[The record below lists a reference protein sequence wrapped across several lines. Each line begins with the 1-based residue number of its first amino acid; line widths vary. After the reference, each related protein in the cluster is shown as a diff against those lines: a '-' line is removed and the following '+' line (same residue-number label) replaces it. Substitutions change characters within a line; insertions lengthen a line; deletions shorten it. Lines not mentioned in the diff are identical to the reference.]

1 MNGNKKYW
9 IWLSDIMGAGARVE
23 DIFSY
28 FSSAREVYEADRTQR
43 IVSGVFSRRQIDALD
58 TVSLKRAEN
67 AIEIC
72 EKNGWKIYTPEDSEY
87 PELLHRLPDRPLV
100 LFVDGDISCLND
112 RIAVGV
118 VGTRNPSYESIA
130 VARKIC
136 ADMAAKG
143 AVTVSGG
150 ALGIDSAAHE
160 GAIEGGGKTVCVMGC
175 GLGSSYLRENEPLRR
190 EIARNGALITEY
202 LPFTEATR
210 YSFPARNRIISGV
223 SHGVLVIE
231 AGEKSGSLITAR
243 RAVEQGREVF
253 AVPGSILTS
262 AYTGVNRLIRDGA
275 KVATCADDI
284 LSSFALMYPERLN
297 LSKNAVLNETETEII
312 LENAVKQKV
321 KESSARVKKNAPDTL
336 DSDAK
341 AIYELFGA
349 EPIHADEL
357 CVMSGLPVSK
367 VLSALMMLEF
377 EGLVE
382 AAEGKN
388 YRIK

>member
-1 MNGNKKYW
+1 MSDNRKYW
-9 IWLSDIMGAGARVE
+9 IWLSEVLGAGARVDE
-23 DIFSY
+23 ILSSFANARDI
-28 FSSAREVYEADRTQR
+28 YEASRMQR
-43 IVSGVFSRRQIDALD
+43 IIAGVFSHRQIDAFEKV
-58 TVSLKRAEN
+58 TLKNAEN
-67 AIEIC
+67 ALELC
-72 EKNGWKIYTPEDSEY
+72 NRNGWKVYTPEDSEY
-87 PELLHRLPDRPLV
+87 PELLRKIPDMPLV
-100 LFVDGDISCLND
+100 LFVDGDISFLNEK
-112 RIAVGV
+112 IIVGV
-118 VGTRNPSYESIA
+118 VGTRKPSYESISI
-130 VARKIC
+130 ARKIS

-160 GAIEGGGKTVCVMGC
+160 GTIQGGGKTVCVMGC
-175 GLGSSYLRENEPLRR
+175 GLGCDYLRENEPLRR

-202 LPFTEATR
+202 TPFTPATR
-210 YSFPARNRIISGV
+210 YSFPARNRIISGI
-223 SHGVLVIE
+223 SSGVLVIE

-275 KVATCADDI
+275 RVATCADDI

-297 LSKNAVLNETETEII
+297 LSKEAVLDESESEIL

-321 KESSARVKKNAPDTL
+321 KKAEARVKREAPDSL

-341 AIYELFGA
+341 AIYDLFES
-349 EPIHADEL
+349 EPIHADDL
-357 CVMSGLPVSK
+357 CVMSGLSVSR
-367 VLSALMMLEF
+367 VLSALMILEF
-377 EGLVE
+377 EGLIE
-382 AAEGKN
+382 ASEGKN

>member
-23 DIFSY
+23 EIFSY

-321 KESSARVKKNAPDTL
+321 KESSARIKKNAPDTL

-341 AIYELFGA
+341 AIYELFGT

>member
-160 GAIEGGGKTVCVMGC
+160 GAIEGGGETVCVMGC

-341 AIYELFGA
+341 AIYELFGT

>member
-202 LPFTEATR
+202 LPFTEATK

-321 KESSARVKKNAPDTL
+321 KESSARIKKNAPDTL

-341 AIYELFGA
+341 AIYELFGT

>member
-160 GAIEGGGKTVCVMGC
+160 GAIEGGGETVCVMGC

-202 LPFTEATR
+202 LPFTEATK

>member
-231 AGEKSGSLITAR
+231 AGEKSGSLNTAR

-321 KESSARVKKNAPDTL
+321 KESSARIKKNAPDTL

-341 AIYELFGA
+341 AIYELFGT

>member
-321 KESSARVKKNAPDTL
+321 KESSARLKKTAPDTL

-341 AIYELFGA
+341 AIYELFGT

>member
-321 KESSARVKKNAPDTL
+321 KESSARAKKNAPDTL

-341 AIYELFGA
+341 AIYELFGT

>member
-87 PELLHRLPDRPLV
+87 PELLHRLPDRPLA

-160 GAIEGGGKTVCVMGC
+160 GAIDGGGETVCVMGC

-321 KESSARVKKNAPDTL
+321 KESSARIKKNAPDTL

-341 AIYELFGA
+341 AIYELFGT

>member
-1 MNGNKKYW
+1 MSDNRKYW
-9 IWLSDIMGAGARVE
+9 IWLSEVLGAGARVDE
-23 DIFSY
+23 ILSSFANARDI
-28 FSSAREVYEADRTQR
+28 YEANRTQR
-43 IVSGVFSRRQIDALD
+43 IIAGVFSRRQIDAFEKV
-58 TVSLKRAEN
+58 TLKNAEN
-67 AIEIC
+67 ALELC
-72 EKNGWKIYTPEDSEY
+72 NRNGWKVYTPEDSEY
-87 PELLHRLPDRPLV
+87 PELLRKIPDMPLV
-100 LFVDGDISCLND
+100 LFVDGDISFLNEK
-112 RIAVGV
+112 IIVGV
-118 VGTRNPSYESIA
+118 VGTRKPSYESISI
-130 VARKIC
+130 ARKIS

-160 GAIEGGGKTVCVMGC
+160 GTIQGGGKTVCVMGC
-175 GLGSSYLRENEPLRR
+175 GLGCAYLRENEPLRR

-202 LPFTEATR
+202 TPFTPATR
-210 YSFPARNRIISGV
+210 YSFPARNRIISGI
-223 SHGVLVIE
+223 SSGVLVIE

-275 KVATCADDI
+275 RVATCADDI

-297 LSKNAVLNETETEII
+297 LSKEAVLDESESEIL

-321 KESSARVKKNAPDTL
+321 KKAEARVKREAPDSL

-341 AIYELFGA
+341 AIYDLFES
-349 EPIHADEL
+349 EPIRADDL
-357 CVMSGLPVSK
+357 CVMSGLSVSR
-367 VLSALMMLEF
+367 VLSALMILEF
-377 EGLVE
+377 EGLIE
-382 AAEGKN
+382 ASEGKN

>member
-341 AIYELFGA
+341 AIYELFGT

>member
-202 LPFTEATR
+202 LPFTEATK

-341 AIYELFGA
+341 AIYELFGT

>member
-1 MNGNKKYW
+1 
-9 IWLSDIMGAGARVE
+9 MGAGARVE

-321 KESSARVKKNAPDTL
+321 KESSARIKKNAPDTL

-341 AIYELFGA
+341 AIYELFGT

>member
-72 EKNGWKIYTPEDSEY
+72 KKNGWKIYTLEDSEY

-341 AIYELFGA
+341 AIYEFFGT

>member
-1 MNGNKKYW
+1 MNGNRKYW
-9 IWLSDIMGAGARVE
+9 IWLSEIMGAGARVE

-43 IVSGVFSRRQIDALD
+43 IVSGVFTRRQIDALD
-58 TVSLKRAEN
+58 TASLRRAEN

-72 EKNGWKIYTPEDSEY
+72 DKNGWKIYTPEDKEY

-112 RIAVGV
+112 SIAVGV
-118 VGTRNPSYESIA
+118 VGTRKPSYESVA

-160 GAIEGGGKTVCVMGC
+160 GAIEGRGKTVCVMGC
-175 GLGSSYLRENEPLRR
+175 GLGCGYLRENEALRR
-190 EIARNGALITEY
+190 EIAKNGALITEY
-202 LPFTEATR
+202 LPFTEVTR

-297 LSKNAVLNETETEII
+297 LSKSAVLNETETEII

-321 KESSARVKKNAPDTL
+321 KESSARVKKPAPDTL

-341 AIYELFGA
+341 AIYGLFGS

>member
-321 KESSARVKKNAPDTL
+321 KESSARIKKNAPDTL

-341 AIYELFGA
+341 AIYELFGT